1 MITTFFLIFYVY
13 CTCTTC
19 AFEAERYSTSMQD
32 EKQLPQELSTCH
44 EVILVQSVAINDLA
58 KERDQLKHDLEE
70 SYLAY
75 KKLLE
80 GNRREKFINP
90 DQGLLEFPEDKE
102 LQAALEAAKREA
114 EEELEKITYTR
125 TKRKKDP
132 KPRSDSFPAHLRRE
146 EIVAPLSEADQQ
158 LADQGREVIRQLI
171 RESLGYIRPELY
183 VKAYFQMLLKEEEL
197 AAGQEI
203 AAGQDLQTPQTE
215 NTNQIAAPV
224 AVPTPKEKLEQL
236 RNELPAAL
244 GEKGRFDASI
254 VAAVACGKFELH
266 IPYYRLQ
273 DMFSSSGWTPSR
285 STLDY
290 LMDLMSEAVEVL
302 PNLMSRRAVLAQCV
316 GMDDTGVKL
325 IMPKEIPE
333 VVEGDLR
340 TQRLIEKMLEAKKN
354 GKSSLDAKM
363 WAYSGSEDQPY
374 DIFDFRVSRHRDG
387 PKEFL
392 AGYSGH
398 VMADCFSGNLSVIL
412 EDSSSMTRMA
422 CMSHARRKV
431 FEAKDVDRVAS
442 AYPLALIGQLYDV
455 ERMAMNMTKE
465 ERTDIRQRESKL
477 ILNRLGAW
485 LDGALAKSVLPE
497 SKLGQAFRYLR
508 NNWEALCVYTQD
520 GGLPIDNNWVERLMK
535 RIAIG
540 RKNWLFVGSV
550 RAGIRNAN
558 IMTLVGSAH
567 RHDLDVHM
575 YLEDVINHLNR
586 GTAKPEELLPDVWK
600 LSHPEAIRSYR
611 AEERRDKAELAR
623 LRTSDRIARP

>member
-1 MITTFFLIFYVY
+1 MTATFFLFFYVY

-19 AFEAERYSTSMQD
+19 AFEAERYSTRMQD
-32 EKQLPQELSTCH
+32 VKQLPQELSTCH

-75 KKLLE
+75 KKLLD

-114 EEELEKITYTR
+114 EEELERITYTR
-125 TKRKKDP
+125 TKRKKDS

-171 RESLGYIRPELY
+171 RESLGYIRPEVY
-183 VKAYFQMLLKEEEL
+183 VKAYFQMLLKEE
-197 AAGQEI
+197 GQEV
-203 AAGQDLQTPQTE
+203 QTPQAE
-215 NTNQIAAPV
+215 NTNQIAAPIS
-224 AVPTPKEKLEQL
+224 KEKLEQL
-236 RNELPAAL
+236 RIDLPASL
-244 GEKGRFDASI
+244 GETGRFDASI

-290 LMDLMSEAVEVL
+290 MMDLMSEAVEELPKLMARRVL
-302 PNLMSRRAVLAQCV
+302 SSQCV

-333 VVEGDLR
+333 AVEGDLR
-340 TQRLIEKMLEAKKN
+340 THRLIEKMLQAKKD

-363 WAYSGSEDQPY
+363 WAYSGSEDRPY

-387 PKEFL
+387 PAEFL

-398 VMADCFSGNLSVIL
+398 VMADCFSGNLSVVL
-412 EDSSSMTRMA
+412 DASSSMTRMA

-442 AYPLALIGQLYDV
+442 AYPLALIGQLYDI
-455 ERMAMNMTKE
+455 ERMAMKMTKE

-485 LDGALAKSVLPE
+485 LGGELAKSVLPA
-497 SKLGQAFRYLR
+497 SKLGQAFQYMR
-508 NNWEALCVYTQD
+508 NHWAALCVYVED

-535 RIAIG
+535 RIACG
-540 RKNWLFVGSV
+540 RKNWLFVGSA
-550 RAGIRNAN
+550 RAGMRNAN

-600 LSHPEAIRSYR
+600 LNHPEAIRSYR

-623 LRTSDRIARP
+623 LRTSARIVHL

>member
-1 MITTFFLIFYVY
+1 MITIFFLIFYVY

>member
-19 AFEAERYSTSMQD
+19 AFEAVRYSTSMQD

-58 KERDQLKHDLEE
+58 KERDQLKHDVEE

-75 KKLLE
+75 KRLLE

-90 DQGLLEFPEDKE
+90 DQRLLEFPEDKE

-125 TKRKKDP
+125 TKRKKDS

-171 RESLGYIRPELY
+171 RESLGYVRPEVY
-183 VKAYFQMLLKEEEL
+183 VKAYFQLLLKEEE
-197 AAGQEI
+197 
-203 AAGQDLQTPQTE
+203 
-215 NTNQIAAPV
+215 IAAP
-224 AVPTPKEKLEQL
+224 TSKEKLEQL
-236 RNELPAAL
+236 RNELPAAV

-290 LMDLMSEAVEVL
+290 MMDLMSEAVEEL
-302 PNLMSRRAVLAQCV
+302 PKLMSRRVLSSQCI

-340 TQRLIEKMLEAKKN
+340 TQRLIEKMLEAKKD

-363 WAYSGSEDQPY
+363 WAYSGSEDRPY

-387 PKEFL
+387 PAEFL

-398 VMADCFSGNLSVIL
+398 VMADCFSGNLSVVL
-412 EDSSSMTRMA
+412 DASSSMTRMA
-422 CMSHARRKV
+422 CMSHARRKI
-431 FEAKDVDRVAS
+431 FEAKDVDRVVS

-455 ERMAMNMTKE
+455 ERMAMNMTNE

-477 ILNRLGAW
+477 ILDRLGTW
-485 LDGALAKSVLPE
+485 LNGALAKSVLPA
-497 SKLGQAFRYLR
+497 SKLGQALQYMR
-508 NNWEALCVYTQD
+508 NHWEALCVYIQD

-575 YLEDVINHLNR
+575 YLEDVIDHLNR

-623 LRTSDRIARP
+623 LRTSGRIVGQSPS

>member
-325 IMPKEIPE
+325 IMPKEIPD

-431 FEAKDVDRVAS
+431 FEAKDVDHVAS